1 MEDFCLFGFYVDPV
15 SPVFPVDQYVVCY
28 LPDQSDV
35 KQCPHWQTLRQGLDF
50 ENYDPPRNV
59 QLQLELV
66 NGPPYALFLK
76 RSFYMSILLSS
87 IQHFVN
93 HFFPPF
99 LYNRGCSAVVARS
112 LCMWKAPGSI
122 PGISNIFF
130 LFQKERKRI
139 IEANKNWCLNLFGVQ
154 VTFFLS
160 ATLVFPRPTFFL
172 GILTII

>member
-66 NGPPYALFLK
+66 NGPPYALF
-76 RSFYMSILLSS
+76 F
-87 IQHFVN
+87 
-93 HFFPPF
+93 
-99 LYNRGCSAVVARS
+99 
-112 LCMWKAPGSI
+112 KAE
-122 PGISNIFF
+122 
-130 LFQKERKRI
+130 L
-139 IEANKNWCLNLFGVQ
+139 
-154 VTFFLS
+154 
-160 ATLVFPRPTFFL
+160 
-172 GILTII
+172 